1 MTIHYCCP
9 FWGSEEDSVPV
20 FFQKVLQAQY
30 AGVEI
35 NLPASASFQK
45 QFLEKLERIRAS
57 GQPDFVF
64 IAQQVLP
71 AQQESCATY
80 LRRMEERLMLLATL
94 RPDFIN
100 AHTGKDYFSFD
111 ENCLIIE
118 AAENIASRTGI
129 PVYHEIHRGRFTFH
143 SYGLL
148 RYLEKFPQL
157 KLTGDISHWCT
168 VSETMLQDQ
177 AAILKMVFPHIRHI
191 HARIGFEQGPQVNDP
206 FAPEWDA
213 HRNTYFHWWKDILAL
228 QKEKQDF
235 FTITPECGPA
245 PYMPLLPFKK
255 TPLSDQWS
263 NNYKMVQFLKSNLL
277 TS

>member
-9 FWGSEEDSVPV
+9 FWGSEEDAVPV
-20 FFQKVLQAQY
+20 FFEKIFQAGY
-30 AGVEI
+30 TGVEI
-35 NLPASASFQK
+35 NFPASISFQK
-45 QFLEKLERIRAS
+45 EFLQTVEQIRV
-57 GQPDFVF
+57 GRQPDFVF

-71 AQQESCATY
+71 VQQETSIDY
-80 LRRMEERLMLLATL
+80 LQKMAKRLSFLATL

-111 ENCLIIE
+111 ENCFIIE
-118 AAENIASRTGI
+118 EAENIAARTGI
-129 PVYHEIHRGRFTFH
+129 PIYHEIHRGRFTFH
-143 SYGLL
+143 AYGLL

-177 AAILKMVFPHIRHI
+177 TAILKSVFPHIQHI

-206 FAPEWDA
+206 FAPEWEE
-213 HRNTYFHWWKDILAL
+213 HRNIYLRWWKDIVAL
-228 QKEKQDF
+228 QKKGRNF

-245 PYMPLLPFKK
+245 PYMPLLPFAR
-255 TPLSDQWS
+255 TPLSDQWN
-263 NNYKMVQFLKSNLL
+263 NNYKMMQFLQTNLL